1 MTWENG
7 IGLLSIILNFLLAS
21 GILKRT
27 RIIRAVVAGVE
38 ASKNDDVK
46 ASIQKEA
53 TAKGVEVKLAKIV
66 KAVTE

>member
-38 ASKNDDVK
+38 AAKNEDVK

>member
-1 MTWENG
+1 VTWADVV
-7 IGLLSIILNFLLAS
+7 GLLSVVLNFLLAS